1 MTTHLQRLERSLANV
16 TSMPNGKDS
25 LYAQDLRA
33 QIAAAKWTL
42 AQKTLSPS
50 ELEETYFGGTR
61 GKSSATNQE
70 ADEQLSLMAKT
81 DQALARLHDSHD
93 GHAMVTR
100 HEQRPT
106 KT

>member
-1 MTTHLQRLERSLANV
+1 MTTHLEMLEQGLEIV
-16 TSMPNGKDS
+16 TRKNHGADS

-50 ELEETYFGGTR
+50 QIEETYFGGTR

-81 DQALARLHDSHD
+81 DQALARLRS
-93 GHAMVTR
+93 GSKASTSASSP
-100 HEQRPT
+100 EAT
-106 KT
+106 

>member
-1 MTTHLQRLERSLANV
+1 MTTHLEMLEQGLEIV
-16 TSMPNGKDS
+16 TRKNHGADS

-50 ELEETYFGGTR
+50 QIEETYFGGTR

-93 GHAMVTR
+93 GHGDGN
-100 HEQRPT
+100 PP
-106 KT
+106 